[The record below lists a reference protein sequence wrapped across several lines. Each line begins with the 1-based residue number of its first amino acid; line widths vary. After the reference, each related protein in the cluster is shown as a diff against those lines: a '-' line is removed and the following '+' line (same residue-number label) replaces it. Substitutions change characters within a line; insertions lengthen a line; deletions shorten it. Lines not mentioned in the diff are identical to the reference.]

1 MLKTVESLQISI
13 KFKIFKT
20 LYEPQTAICQ
30 KGIFQPPYRPPPPPN
45 KSQIKASY
53 VSETKFLN
61 KDLQEYTDIC
71 FRSAPRIQFL
81 GV

>member
-30 KGIFQPPYRPPPPPN
+30 KSPPAHLPPPHPN

>member
-1 MLKTVESLQISI
+1 MLKTVEFLQISI
-13 KFKIFKT
+13 KLKIFKT

-30 KGIFQPPYRPPPPPN
+30 KGIIQPPYRPPPPN